1 MTLNQLRA
9 FLSAA
14 RTGSF
19 TAAALEMNVAQASV
33 SELIRRLEEEHR
45 VTLFTRGN
53 RRRELTPAGV
63 ELLEFA
69 EQSVAAADN
78 GSQALRSL
86 QELTGGV
93 ATFGVL
99 RNADLYLLSGLV
111 ERFHQAHP
119 GVRVR
124 LVGLN
129 SVHVAE
135 AVAQGTLEAGL
146 VVLPIDD
153 AGLKVTPLS
162 RDEVLYASA
171 DPTRLVNPVTI
182 EDLAAARLILYDAHA
197 GWRDPTRRQLADRAQ
212 LAGLKLDPWIEL
224 EYVEAALNLVARGAG
239 DTIVSRAVAASTSC
253 PSQIGT
259 VAFAEPLY
267 DTIAFIR
274 REAAPL
280 SPATRELARLARDM
294 LQTSSP
300 ARQLPRTKAPARRGR

>member
-9 FLSAA
+9 FLIAA

-45 VTLFTRGN
+45 VALFTRGS

-63 ELLEFA
+63 ELLGFA

-93 ATFGVL
+93 ATFGLL
-99 RNADLYLLSGLV
+99 RNADFYLLSGLV

-153 AGLKVTPLS
+153 AGLKVTPLG
-162 RDEVLYASA
+162 RDEVLCASA
-171 DPTRLVNPVTI
+171 DPTGLVGPVTI
-182 EDLAAARLILYDAHA
+182 KDLAAARLILYDAHA

-224 EYVEAALNLVARGAG
+224 EHVEAALNLVARGAG

-253 PSQIGT
+253 PPQIGT

-294 LQTSSP
+294 LATSSQ
-300 ARQLPRTKAPARRGR
+300 ARQLPRAKPSGRRR